1 MMFRRS
7 PGWIDGGDRFADP
20 RDFTNSPLSEIFPDF
35 LFHISHLYAILN
47 IIANNSGK
55 SIDI

>member
-1 MMFRRS
+1 MSFSRS
-7 PGWIDGGDRFADP
+7 PGWIHGGDRFADP
-20 RDFTNSPLSEIFPDF
+20 RDSPNSPLCQIFPDS

>member
-1 MMFRRS
+1 MRFRRS
-7 PGWIDGGDRFADP
+7 PGWIHGGDRFTDP
-20 RDFTNSPLSEIFPDF
+20 RDFTNSPLCQIFPDF

-47 IIANNSGK
+47 IIAVNSGK

>member
-1 MMFRRS
+1 MGFSHS

-20 RDFTNSPLSEIFPDF
+20 RDFTNSPLCQTFPDF
-35 LFHISHLYAILN
+35 LFHISHLYAIIN
-47 IIANNSGK
+47 IIAVNSGK